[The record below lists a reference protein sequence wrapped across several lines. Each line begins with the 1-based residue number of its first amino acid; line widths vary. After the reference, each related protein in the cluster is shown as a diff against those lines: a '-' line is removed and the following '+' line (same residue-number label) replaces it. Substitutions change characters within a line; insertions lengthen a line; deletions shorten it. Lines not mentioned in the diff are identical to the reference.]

1 VPGAIHDQELVLEEK
16 RLRNDGTGAARSEQ
30 AGQGSDEVE
39 EKNDQISHHRI
50 VAGREIA
57 RNYGRNNNSPATRCA
72 GPFQDFYARLL
83 AKGMK
88 PDLAQLTLARKIAA
102 ITLTIWKKGDRFDAN
117 RLNVQA
123 A

>member
-1 VPGAIHDQELVLEEK
+1 MQTPDRFRSK
-16 RLRNDGTGAARSEQ
+16 RQLWNYSGLGVTTRDSAQYRYVRGQLQRSKKPQQLRGLNQ
-30 AGQGSDEVE
+30 NHNHQM
-39 EKNDQISHHRI
+39 K
-50 VAGREIA
+50 EIFK
-57 RNYGRNNNSPATRCA
+57 STVTSATRCA

-88 PDLAQLTLARKIAA
+88 PDLAQLTLAGKIAA